1 MLILVI
7 IIAIVIGIIIARYYK
22 PKSKSEKIWASILIP
37 LVGGIIIHLL
47 VASCRN
53 SGYGFAFDL
62 GATLVWIA
70 IPAVALLTT
79 LFIALKPEIKG
90 SNTIESKEM
99 DETFN
104 VPLHY
109 GKGDLRVDFEI
120 QLTKQELF
128 KMAQFRKKD
137 PSKWEDNDLELV
149 KEIKKT
155 LQIEQEVTSESEN
168 DLGYEEVL
176 PIKNSLESESVSITE
191 PITSE
196 QDNAKHSVLTETV
209 KNQNTE
215 EIEKKVYLFGNKLES
230 EYRRESATDAH
241 WIRQNG
247 TEMCIKIDE
256 VTYQQ
261 MIELQNEN
269 PKKWVDNEFNLFLEA
284 KSSQQ
289 DVHRRKRKNRMNKW
303 IR

>member
-168 DLGYEEVL
+168 DLEEVL